1 MSFFFLLW
9 IIRNGF
15 RFPEKQEKK
24 REQKK
29 SISVRYC
36 AVYSAVA
43 IFTAIYNLPSIP
55 QMWKHYYSSSW
66 LLQRE
71 REGGE
76 SSRES
81 IEKGTRTLGS
91 CRSSLSLLCASVFE
105 GLPWFSCWISGR
117 SWTSLNSQS
126 FLYPAAFLSGQGII
140 SVFLGKWRKSLTL
153 GVNVGRRSSHVILGR
168 HVVRSFE
175 FFLPSFC
182 LRPLSVIIISIAV
195 LCLSLDFLVIDG
207 KVSSFVSI
215 SMVWCFQVFIFIY
228 WIEIFHTFERWGP
241 HFDLFARN
249 LCVIFSWVAWSL
261 QDHGHIIGNM
271 DLWDTQMCLYWWWDS
286 ESVG

>member
-1 MSFFFLLW
+1 MKALLFVFL
-9 IIRNGF
+9 
-15 RFPEKQEKK
+15 
-24 REQKK
+24 
-29 SISVRYC
+29 
-36 AVYSAVA
+36 A
-43 IFTAIYNLPSIP
+43 
-55 QMWKHYYSSSW
+55 SSE
-66 LLQRE
+66 RE
-71 REGGE
+71 RGGE

-207 KVSSFVSI
+207 KSLLLSLFQWFGASKFLSLYIELKSFTRLSVEDHILICSHGTCASSFP
-215 SMVWCFQVFIFIY
+215 
-228 WIEIFHTFERWGP
+228 E
-241 HFDLFARN
+241 
-249 LCVIFSWVAWSL
+249 
-261 QDHGHIIGNM
+261 
-271 DLWDTQMCLYWWWDS
+271 
-286 ESVG
+286 